1 MTAKYIYDG
10 EILHEES
17 VLILEGDK
25 VKEIKKISE
34 IEEGV
39 NTAPLGEKS
48 ALEDWGSTLEEESVL
63 TSGLIDLQMNG
74 GGGA

>member
-1 MTAKYIYDG
+1 LTAKYIYDG

-34 IEEGV
+34 VEEGV
-39 NTAPLGEKS
+39 NTAPIGEKS
-48 ALEDWGSTLEEESVL
+48 SLEDWGSNLDEESVL
-63 TSGLIDLQMNG
+63 TSGLIDL
-74 GGGA
+74 